1 VIVGLVLAAGL
12 SRRLGRP
19 KQLLSVGGE
28 PLIRKTVRQ
37 VLASSL
43 DQTIVVVGDRA
54 AEIAT
59 AVADLPVRIVVNPDT
74 ALGQSTSVR
83 VGLAS
88 LPEEAEAAVFVLG
101 DQPEVEP
108 CVIDAL
114 IDSWRAA
121 RPAVVVPQYV
131 EGVSNPVLFDRRV
144 FPELAAIEGDVGA
157 RAVVLAHRAAGDLEV
172 VPVDVHTPADVD
184 TEGDYRALLN
194 RLEAKRSNFDS
205 DFELETSAE

>member
-1 VIVGLVLAAGL
+1 MIAGLVLAAGL

-19 KQLLSVGGE
+19 KQLLSVSGE

-43 DQTIVVVGDRA
+43 EQTFIVVGELA
-54 AEIAT
+54 GEIAT
-59 AVADLPVRIVVNPDT
+59 AVADLPVQIVVNPDA

-83 VGLAS
+83 AGLAALS
-88 LPEEAEAAVFVLG
+88 PDTEAAVFVLG

-108 CVIDAL
+108 RVIDAL
-114 IDSWRAA
+114 IESWRAE
-121 RPAVVVPQYV
+121 RPPVVVPQYM
-131 EGVSNPVLFDRRV
+131 EGVSNPVLFDRRL

-157 RAVVLAHRAAGDLEV
+157 RAVVLAHRAAGDLKV
-172 VPVDVHTPADVD
+172 VPVDVHAPADVD

-194 RLEAKRSNFDS
+194 RLEAKCSNVDR
-205 DFELETSAE
+205 ELEPEEFAE